1 MDNYDD
7 LKAENRELRKQLVE
21 LAGYV
26 RDIQDCAIQEDISY
40 ELRVLLRSVP
50 VKLLHPSPY

>member
-1 MDNYDD
+1 MDNYQE
-7 LKAENRELRKQLVE
+7 LIQENKDLRKQLVE

-26 RDIQDCAIQEDISY
+26 RDIQDEARLDDISY

-50 VKLLHPSPY
+50 SKLLHPALY